1 MRELLKSWWVL
12 ERYDPPG
19 AASLPNALLRR
30 IRITNRMAMVS
41 LMVHL
46 VAIPLMIATKAPA
59 SVRAIVAITAVAFA
73 MPCVL
78 SPRGF
83 LRLPRHW
90 LATVCLLAPA
100 AFVVA
105 FGPHIATLF
114 AAGAIAPFTLF
125 TPQER
130 RTRFLYSAAAVLL
143 AVVFAVVPIE
153 PLRPRPE
160 ALMPLLRGMAWVFS
174 MSIAFGHMFLAD
186 REARLYERELEDA
199 LREAHAA
206 SEAKESFLA
215 NMSHELR
222 TPMNGVIGMTS
233 LLKRSG
239 LTPQQQGMVDVV
251 HDSGEALL
259 VLLNDILDLA
269 KLRAGKFLVRPEAVD
284 VRPLLHDVGALILPA
299 ATERG
304 VEVIVEVDEAV
315 PAWGSTDPTRV
326 RQVVSNLLGNAA
338 RFTTQGHIAVRAHM
352 EEDRLRI
359 DVEDTGPGIPEADRA
374 RIFEPF
380 EQLDKRTTRGHGGTG
395 LGLSIV
401 RELCTAMGGQ
411 IAVSSTKGR
420 GTTFTV
426 HLPFPAVEGPSTSPA
441 HERRPV
447 AALRVLVVDDNAVN
461 QKVTLSM
468 LEHLGVEATAV
479 NSGEAALQAFEARP
493 YDLIFLDVQMPG
505 IDGLETSRRLRGM
518 PGGSVV
524 TLCALTA
531 RAQAKDREACLA
543 AGMDGYLTKPL
554 RLEELERT
562 LSQLSTGGRAQAA

>member
-73 MPCVL
+73 MP
-78 SPRGF
+78 
-83 LRLPRHW
+83 
-90 LATVCLLAPA
+90 
-100 AFVVA
+100 
-105 FGPHIATLF
+105 
-114 AAGAIAPFTLF
+114 
-125 TPQER
+125 
-130 RTRFLYSAAAVLL
+130 
-143 AVVFAVVPIE
+143 
-153 PLRPRPE
+153 
-160 ALMPLLRGMAWVFS
+160 
-174 MSIAFGHMFLAD
+174 
-186 REARLYERELEDA
+186 
-199 LREAHAA
+199 
-206 SEAKESFLA
+206 SFLA